1 MRATPRV
8 LSVIL
13 PYIAVGPA
21 AVAIRRPELLEHN
34 TTIYYY
40 MKTKKVIKGT
50 ASDGV
55 GECLMLHENY
65 TKWIFPLED
74 AEELAERCDKA
85 EELLDYKYKIIETH
99 KLEAKEMIKKLQ
111 WFIAVIGQAQISCE
125 RLRTYEVF
133 DNDAE
138 K

>member
-1 MRATPRV
+1 MNNPVSGESSASGQGPH
-8 LSVIL
+8 
-13 PYIAVGPA
+13 IAVGPA

-34 TTIYYY
+34 TTIYHY

-55 GECLMLHENY
+55 GECLMLHEAY

-85 EELLDYKYKIIETH
+85 EELLVRLMSWLDQSEIDAMDNEDYE
-99 KLEAKEMIKKLQ
+99 KLKAEINK
-111 WFIAVIGQAQISCE
+111 FIAG
-125 RLRTYEVF
+125 
-133 DNDAE
+133 
-138 K
+138 KKK